1 MRDRLHNIY
10 YKMRQRCNN
19 PNDKSYPNYGGRG
32 ITYCDEWEDTKNF
45 IEWALSNGYNDEL
58 TLDRIDPNGNYCP
71 ENCRWITIQEQQR
84 NRRSNQTITWNNETH
99 CYNEWDAILGY
110 PIGTIGQR
118 IRRGWGE
125 EDALTRKLGDKHYNY
140 DKGGLRKVIV
150 IHPDGTEYSYPSL
163 GSASKSEGITTVTL
177 HALSTEEGQKKSRRY
192 KGYKTIIAEPNEN
205 L

>member
-19 PNDKSYPNYGGRG
+19 PNSKSYPNYGGRG
-32 ITYCDEWEDTKNF
+32 ITYCDEWETTKNF
-45 IEWALSNGYNDEL
+45 IDWALSNGYNDEL

-84 NRRSNQTITWNNETH
+84 NRTNNRLIEWNGEIH
-99 CYNEWDAILGY
+99 CCNEWDEILGY
-110 PIGTIGQR
+110 TSGTIRQR
-118 IRRGWGE
+118 LNRGWTL
-125 EDALTRKLGDKHYNY
+125 EDAMMRQFGDKHYNY
-140 DKGGLRKVIV
+140 EKGGLRKIIV

-177 HALSTEEGQKKSRRY
+177 RALSTEEGQKKSRKY
-192 KGYKTIIAEPNEN
+192 KGYKTIISEPNEN

>member
-10 YKMRQRCNN
+10 YKMKQRCNN
-19 PNDKSYPNYGGRG
+19 SYDKSYPNYGGRG
-32 ITYCDEWEDTKNF
+32 ITYCDEWEITKNF
-45 IEWALSNGYNDEL
+45 IDWALSNGYNDEL

-84 NRRSNQTITWNNETH
+84 NRRDNQTITWNNETH
-99 CYNEWDAILGY
+99 CYNEWDEILGY

-118 IRRGWGE
+118 IRRGWDE
-125 EDALTRKLGDKHYNY
+125 EDALTRQFGDKHYNY
-140 DKGGLRKVIV
+140 EKGGLRKIIV

-177 HALSTEEGQKKSRRY
+177 RALSTEEGQKKSRRY
-192 KGYKTIIAEPNEN
+192 KGYKTIISEPNEN

>member
-1 MRDRLHNIY
+1 MRDKLLNVY

-32 ITYCDEWEDTKNF
+32 ITYCEEWETTKNF
-45 IEWALSNGYNDEL
+45 IDWALSHGYKEGL

-84 NRRSNQTITWNNETH
+84 NRRNNQTITWNNETH
-99 CYNEWDAILGY
+99 CYNEWDVILGY

-118 IRRGWGE
+118 IRRGWSE
-125 EDALTRKLGDKHYNY
+125 EDALTRKLGDIHYIY

-150 IHPDGTEYSYPSL
+150 FHPDGTEYSYPSL
-163 GSASKSEGITTVTL
+163 GSASKSEGITTITL
-177 HALSTEEGQKKSRRY
+177 HALSTEEGHKKSRKY

>member
-1 MRDRLHNIY
+1 M
-10 YKMRQRCNN
+10 
-19 PNDKSYPNYGGRG
+19 
-32 ITYCDEWEDTKNF
+32 
-45 IEWALSNGYNDEL
+45 

-118 IRRGWGE
+118 IRRGWNE

-140 DKGGLRKVIV
+140 EKGGLRKVVV

-163 GSASKSEGITTVTL
+163 GSASKSEGITTITL
-177 HALSTEEGQKKSRRY
+177 RALSTEEGQKKSRKY

>member
-10 YKMRQRCNN
+10 YKMKQRCNN
-19 PNDKSYPNYGGRG
+19 PNSKSYPNYGGRG
-32 ITYCDEWEDTKNF
+32 ITYCDEWETTKNF
-45 IEWALSNGYNDEL
+45 IDWALSNGYNDEL

-84 NRRSNQTITWNNETH
+84 NRTNNRLIEWNGEIH
-99 CYNEWDAILGY
+99 CCNEWDEILGY
-110 PIGTIGQR
+110 TSGTIRQR
-118 IRRGWGE
+118 LNRGWIL
-125 EDALTRKLGDKHYNY
+125 EDAMTRQFGDKHYNY
-140 DKGGLRKVIV
+140 EKGGLRKIIV
-150 IHPDGTEYSYPSL
+150 IHPDGTECSYPSL

-177 HALSTEEGQKKSRRY
+177 RALSTEEGQKKSRKY

>member
-19 PNDKSYPNYGGRG
+19 PNNKSYPNYGGRG

-84 NRRSNQTITWNNETH
+84 NRRNNQTITWNNETH
-99 CYNEWDAILGY
+99 CYNEWDVILGY

-118 IRRGWGE
+118 IRRGWSE

-140 DKGGLRKVIV
+140 EKGGLRKIIV

-163 GSASKSEGITTVTL
+163 GSASKSEGITTITL
-177 HALSTEEGQKKSRRY
+177 RALSTEEGQKKSRKY
-192 KGYKTIIAEPNEN
+192 KGYKTIISEPNEN

>member
-32 ITYCDEWEDTKNF
+32 ITYCDEWETTKNF

-99 CYNEWDAILGY
+99 CYNEWDVILGY

-118 IRRGWGE
+118 IRRGWSE

-192 KGYKTIIAEPNEN
+192 KGYKTIISEPNEN

>member
-19 PNDKSYPNYGGRG
+19 PNSKSYPNYGGRG
-32 ITYCDEWEDTKNF
+32 ITYCDEWETTKNF
-45 IEWALSNGYNDEL
+45 IDWALSNGYNDEL

-84 NRRSNQTITWNNETH
+84 NRTNNRLIEWNGEIH
-99 CYNEWDAILGY
+99 CCNEWDEILGY
-110 PIGTIGQR
+110 TSGTIRQR
-118 IRRGWGE
+118 LNRGWTL
-125 EDALTRKLGDKHYNY
+125 EDAMTRQFGDKHYNY
-140 DKGGLRKVIV
+140 EKGGLRKIIV

-177 HALSTEEGQKKSRRY
+177 RALSTEEGQKKSRKY
-192 KGYKTIIAEPNEN
+192 KGYKTIISGPNEN

>member
-1 MRDRLHNIY
+1 M
-10 YKMRQRCNN
+10 
-19 PNDKSYPNYGGRG
+19 
-32 ITYCDEWEDTKNF
+32 
-45 IEWALSNGYNDEL
+45 

-84 NRRSNQTITWNNETH
+84 NRRDNQTITWNNETH
-99 CYNEWDAILGY
+99 CYNEWDTILGY

-118 IRRGWGE
+118 IRRGWSE
-125 EDALTRKLGDKHYNY
+125 EDALTRQLGDKHYNY
-140 DKGGLRKVIV
+140 EKGGLRKVIV

-177 HALSTEEGQKKSRRY
+177 HALSTEEGQKKSRKY